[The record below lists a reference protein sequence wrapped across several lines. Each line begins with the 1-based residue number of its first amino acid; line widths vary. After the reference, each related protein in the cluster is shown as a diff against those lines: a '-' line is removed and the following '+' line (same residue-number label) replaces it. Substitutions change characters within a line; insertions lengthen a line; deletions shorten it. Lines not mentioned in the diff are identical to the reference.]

1 MEFHCRLRGHSND
14 SFVRGSIDER
24 DESYDSDWAENRQ
37 VLYRGKAALCGIQLV
52 LAWQQ
57 VWDVPVAL
65 AKRFLDHSPHTV
77 ALIGMG
83 PSITDFIGETMTQEF
98 LPDFADE
105 FWTINMASNMVH
117 SDLVFWMDD
126 LADQERFKPGLMAVL
141 RRKGVSV
148 MTSKAYPEIIPNSY
162 DYPLDEVA
170 ALAIKVFGKPY
181 LNNGVAMAIA
191 YAMVRGVKVMKIYGA
206 DFSYPNRDFA
216 ESGRACV
223 EAWIA
228 YACATETLEIRLCPK
243 TSLFDSV
250 LDKGV
255 YGYATQPS
263 ITLPNG
269 EMYKYK
275 SPGEIT
281 AAYVAEDS
289 SGKPPK
295 AKPDDRIQRSFP
307 GVERESAN
315 GNGADAHGPNGVERV
330 SPEAIARPGESL
342 QDSSEAERDQA

>member
-1 MEFHCRLRGHSND
+1 MSATE
-14 SFVRGSIDER
+14 
-24 DESYDSDWAENRQ
+24 
-37 VLYRGKAALCGIQLV
+37 
-52 LAWQQ
+52 
-57 VWDVPVAL
+57 
-65 AKRFLDHSPHTV
+65 KRFLDHSPHTV

-83 PSITDFIGETMTQEF
+83 PSITDFIAETMTQEF

-117 SDLVFWMDD
+117 SDLVFWLDD
-126 LADQERFKPGLMAVL
+126 LEQQERFKPGLMAVL
-141 RRKGVSV
+141 RRKGVKV
-148 MTSKAYPEIIPNSY
+148 LTSTAYPEILPKSY

-170 ALAIKVFGKPY
+170 ALAIKNFGKPY

-191 YAMVRGVKVMKIYGA
+191 YALVRGVKVMKIYGA
-206 DFSYPNRDFA
+206 DFSYPNRDYA

-228 YACATETLEIRLCPK
+228 YACAMEKMEIRLCPK

-250 LDKGV
+250 IDKGV
-255 YGYATQPS
+255 YGYATQPT

-269 EMYKYK
+269 QAYQYQ

-289 SGKPPK
+289 SGQPPK
-295 AKPDDRIQRSFP
+295 AKPDDRIQRSVP

-315 GNGADAHGPNGVERV
+315 GHGADAHAPNGAERV
-330 SPEAIARPGESL
+330 APEAVARSGEGL
-342 QDSSEAERDQA
+342 RDSGQEGRDQGGNSAGADRG